1 MLGKLWTNHSCFV
14 SIFERGMSRLDL
26 NGHEHSTARGVPF
39 SCSSERSVVSLPQ
52 TDEKCILETVLLTVV
67 CLTSISKLL
76 YLQWDVCT
84 CLLLKKNN
92 WNKRLRWIRLH
103 IDLVFWLAW
112 KSLPCTSTSPPCS
125 YSRFC
130 GICYTMMWWPKPKVI
145 ETRANFLAGVARQHQ
160 QRQTH

>member
-1 MLGKLWTNHSCFV
+1 MHWPLRARLRLPIYQRQLWTNHSCFV

-26 NGHEHSTARGVPF
+26 NGHEHSTAKGIPF
-39 SCSSERSVVSLPQ
+39 TCSSERSVVSLPQ
-52 TDEKCILETVLLTVV
+52 TDEKCILETVLLTVI

-76 YLQWDVCT
+76 YLHWDACT
-84 CLLLKKNN
+84 CLLVKKNN

-125 YSRFC
+125 LQLLLWHLLTYDVMTKAES
-130 GICYTMMWWPKPKVI
+130 YWNTS
-145 ETRANFLAGVARQHQ
+145 
-160 QRQTH
+160 